1 MMLRLLAILGAAS
14 LGLALLAG
22 CGEEEGATATAT
34 STAAVVTTP
43 KATPSPRA
51 TPVATATATPAVT
64 ATATPRAT
72 ATPAPTL
79 TATPAAG
86 LGKLAFVSDGDV
98 WVLDVD
104 SGQERQLT
112 TDGGNREPRWSP
124 DGRWL
129 AFAKGEAGAIWVMR
143 ANGSDI
149 SLVAES
155 SRAGFAWAP
164 ADNRL
169 AYATGE
175 GVLWLVDV
183 ESGEHLELSLP
194 DSEVSRFAWLP
205 EGEGL
210 VLEVSQ
216 KQELATPSL
225 PSTLHQG
232 LWRVNADGTGLV
244 ELYSAWDQ
252 QTLAEADLGTLSPD
266 GRWLTL
272 WQAIPSASLRAD
284 GLSLEIMPAT
294 GGEPQEIASFTLLT
308 PGFVVWSP
316 QGDRLAVV
324 EGGGRQT
331 WVNKQ
336 IVVMQPDGS
345 DRRLL
350 SDAGRADLFL
360 AWSPDGQHI
369 AFTSGEGNQFENAD
383 ENYPQI
389 LGTRRIWLANA
400 DGSSER
406 QLTDDPA
413 YADQFPQWSAGGAH
427 ILFVRQQAG
436 AIEPGDEEPIPVE
449 IWLMKADGTD
459 QRKVVD
465 GLSGGF
471 GYYGFV
477 DWSQVLDWH
486 R

>member
-1 MMLRLLAILGAAS
+1 
-14 LGLALLAG
+14 
-22 CGEEEGATATAT
+22 
-34 STAAVVTTP
+34 
-43 KATPSPRA
+43 
-51 TPVATATATPAVT
+51 
-64 ATATPRAT
+64 
-72 ATPAPTL
+72 
-79 TATPAAG
+79 
-86 LGKLAFVSDGDV
+86 LGKLAFVSDGDI

-112 TDGGNREPRWSP
+112 TDGGNGEPRWSP

-129 AFAKGEAGAIWVMR
+129 AFAKGEAGAIWVAR
-143 ANGSDI
+143 EDGSDA

-155 SRAGFAWAP
+155 GRAGFTWAP
-164 ADNRL
+164 SDNRL

-183 ESGEHLELSLP
+183 ESGEQEESWLS
-194 DSEVSRFAWLP
+194 DWEISRFAWLP
-205 EGEGL
+205 DGNAL
-210 VLEVSQ
+210 VVELWQ
-216 KQELATPSL
+216 QQEPVTPSL

-232 LWRVNADGTGLV
+232 LWRVNTDGAGLAQ
-244 ELYSAWDQ
+244 LYSAWDQ
-252 QTLAEADLGTLSPD
+252 PLTEVDLGLLSPD

-272 WQAIPSASLRAD
+272 WEGFVSASLRAD
-284 GLSLEIMPAT
+284 GLPLRIMPAT
-294 GGEPQEIASFTLLT
+294 GGEPQEIASATLLR
-308 PGFVVWSP
+308 PGFVAWSP

-345 DRRLL
+345 DRRRL
-350 SDAGRADLFL
+350 SDANRADLFP
-360 AWSPDGQHI
+360 AWSPDGQRI

-400 DGSSER
+400 DGSSKS

-413 YADQFPQWSAGGAH
+413 YADQFPQWSADGAH
-427 ILFVRQQAG
+427 ILFVHQQAE
-436 AIEPGDEEPIPVE
+436 AIRPESDVPILAEV
-449 IWLMKADGTD
+449 WLMKADGSE

-471 GYYGFV
+471 GYYGYV
-477 DWSQVLDWH
+477 DWSELLDW
-486 R
+486 RR

>member
-1 MMLRLLAILGAAS
+1 MMLRLLAVLGAAL

-22 CGEEEGATATAT
+22 CGEEEDVATATAT

-43 KATPSPRA
+43 KATPSPGA
-51 TPVATATATPAVT
+51 TPGATRTATPTATA
-64 ATATPRAT
+64 RAT

-86 LGKLAFVSDGDV
+86 LGKLAFVSDGDI

-143 ANGSDI
+143 EDGSDA

-155 SRAGFAWAP
+155 GRAGFTWAP
-164 ADNRL
+164 TDNRL
-169 AYATGE
+169 TYATGE

-183 ESGEHLELSLP
+183 ESGEQEEFSLP
-194 DSEVSRFAWLP
+194 DWEISRFAWLP
-205 EGEGL
+205 DGNAL
-210 VLEVSQ
+210 VLELWER
-216 KQELATPSL
+216 QEVATPSL

-232 LWRVNADGTGLV
+232 LWRVNTDGTGLV

-252 QTLAEADLGTLSPD
+252 QTLTEVDLGLLSPD
-266 GRWLTL
+266 GGWLTL
-272 WQAIPSASLRAD
+272 WEGFVSASLRAD
-284 GLSLEIMPAT
+284 GLPLRIMPAS
-294 GGEPQEIASFTLLT
+294 GGEPQEIASATLLR
-308 PGFVVWSP
+308 PGFVAWSP
-316 QGDRLAVV
+316 QGDRLAIV

-350 SDAGRADLFL
+350 SDASRADLFP
-360 AWSPDGQHI
+360 AWSPDGQRI

-383 ENYPQI
+383 ENYPRI
-389 LGTRRIWLANA
+389 LGTRRIWLANS
-400 DGSSER
+400 DGSNRR

-413 YADQFPQWSAGGAH
+413 YADQFPQWSADGAH

-436 AIEPGDEEPIPVE
+436 AMEPGDEEPIPVE
-449 IWLMKADGTD
+449 IWLMKADGSD
-459 QRKVVD
+459 QRKVTD
-465 GLSGGF
+465 GLSGVWF
-471 GYYGFV
+471 GYYGYV
-477 DWSQVLDWH
+477 DWSQLLDWH

>member
-22 CGEEEGATATAT
+22 CGEEEEGATATAT
-34 STAAVVTTP
+34 PRATVVATP

-64 ATATPRAT
+64 ARAT
-72 ATPAPTL
+72 ATPTSVP

-86 LGKLAFVSDGDV
+86 LGKLAFVSDGGI

-104 SGQERQLT
+104 SGQKRQLT
-112 TDGGNREPRWSP
+112 TDGGNREPRLSP

-129 AFAKGEAGAIWVMR
+129 AFAKGDAGAIWVMR
-143 ANGSDI
+143 EDGSDA

-155 SRAGFAWAP
+155 GRAGFTWAP
-164 ADNRL
+164 AGNRL

-175 GVLWLVDV
+175 GVLLLLDV
-183 ESGEHLELSLP
+183 ESGEQLSLL
-194 DSEVSRFAWLP
+194 DLEVSRFAWLP
-205 EGEGL
+205 DGNAL
-210 VLEVSQ
+210 ILELWAR
-216 KQELATPSL
+216 QELATPSL

-232 LWRVNADGTGLV
+232 LWRVNTDGTGLAQ
-244 ELYSAWDQ
+244 LYTAWDQ
-252 QTLAEADLGTLSPD
+252 QTLAEVDLGTLSPG

-272 WQAIPSASLRAD
+272 WEGFVSASLRAD
-284 GLSLEIMPAT
+284 GLPLRIMPVT
-294 GGEPQEIASFTLLT
+294 GGQPQEIASATLLR
-308 PGFVVWSP
+308 PGFVAWSP

-324 EGGGRQT
+324 EGGGRQA

-350 SDAGRADLFL
+350 SDASRADLFP
-360 AWSPDGQHI
+360 AWSPDGQRI

-400 DGSSER
+400 DGSSKS

-413 YADQFPQWSAGGAH
+413 YSDQFPQWSADGDH
-427 ILFVRQQAG
+427 IIFVRQQAG

-449 IWLMKADGTD
+449 IWLMKADGSE

-471 GYYGFV
+471 GYYGYV
-477 DWSQVLDWH
+477 DWSQLLDWH